1 MYMLAEFRDY
11 RPYVNGDF
19 SSYIK
24 SYMNTLEKLKS
35 PIRAAILWDF
45 LNQEY
50 QITIP
55 KSQIQL
61 AEKRKGEKQKALH
74 SVMRFTQC

>member
-1 MYMLAEFRDY
+1 
-11 RPYVNGDF
+11 
-19 SSYIK
+19 
-24 SYMNTLEKLKS
+24 MNTLEKLKS
-35 PIRAAILWDF
+35 LIRAAMLWDF

-61 AEKRKGEKQKALH
+61 AEKRKGEKQRHCIALCDSPNAKSRIRLLIH
-74 SVMRFTQC
+74 MSPIVSFLSF